1 MIKTEFIELYEE
13 LNSLNEAVSPEAQ
26 DFYKSI
32 NNKYK
37 NLVDTESFIKAF
49 KKDIPDDIW
58 NKLFDDDMKLK
69 NRGTYGIIK
78 NEPLPAEVTAAL
90 KKYWAY
96 QFASNIGSF
105 KTTTMLAKEEAER
118 KRKVDERHAKVEAD
132 QEKAKRV
139 IDLIDKQALDKLA
152 QFVKE
157 FDPYRLD
164 NGPVIHTRMDGVTVN
179 GSAVYVSFYT
189 IKVGMATDA
198 TEQELA
204 DEFNKEVL
212 AEIQGWEK
220 IKAEDLAKQTRQ
232 EKYKNAKWYSEELE
246 EWIVNDYKATY
257 LFQLPDDEG
266 VQKVV
271 KATWDKIER
280 CHFTNDVE
288 LIAVIVDLFTE
299 KSDPHSTT
307 QSEYRNIYYSVNSE
321 GDHAETLKAEDIVL
335 DPTKFKPTEQYLVTD
350 SYYEISAEN
359 AKNDSSYFKTGMNQ
373 WFHNAIIYY
382 GTD

>member
-13 LNSLNEAVSPEAQ
+13 LNSLNEAASPEAQ

-49 KKDIPDDIW
+49 KKDITDNIW

-69 NRGTYGIIK
+69 NKGTYGIIK

-96 QFASNIGSF
+96 QFASNIGVF

-118 KRKVDERHAKVEAD
+118 KRKLDEKHAKVEAD

-157 FDPYRLD
+157 FDPDKLD

-212 AEIQGWEK
+212 AEIQEWEK
-220 IKAEDLAKQTRQ
+220 IEAEELAKQTRQ

-246 EWIVNDYKATY
+246 EWINNDYKATY

-280 CHFTNDVE
+280 CHFTDDVE
-288 LIAVIVDLFTE
+288 LIAVIIEFFTE

-335 DPTKFKPTEQYLVTD
+335 DPTKFKPTEQYLVDD
-350 SYYEISAEN
+350 SYYEISAED

-373 WFHNAIIYY
+373 WFHNAITYY

>member
-13 LNSLNEAVSPEAQ
+13 LNSLNEAASPEAQ

-58 NKLFDDDMKLK
+58 NKLFDDDMKFK

-118 KRKVDERHAKVEAD
+118 KRKVDERHAKVKAD
-132 QEKAKRV
+132 QEKAERV
-139 IDLIDKQALDKLA
+139 INLIDEQALDKLT
-152 QFVKE
+152 QLVKE
-157 FDPYRLD
+157 FDPDKLD
-164 NGPVIHTRMDGVTVN
+164 NGPVIHTRTDGVTIN

-189 IKVGMATDA
+189 IKVWMATDA

-204 DEFNKEVL
+204 DEFNKDVL
-212 AEIQGWEK
+212 AKIQELEK
-220 IKAEDLAKQTRQ
+220 IKTEKLAKQTRQ

-266 VQKVV
+266 VQKIV

-280 CHFTNDVE
+280 CHFTDDVE

-299 KSDPHSTT
+299 KSNPHSTT

-321 GDHAETLKAEDIVL
+321 GNHAETLKAEDIVL
-335 DPTKFKPTEQYLVTD
+335 DPTKFKPTEQYLVND

-359 AKNDSSYFKTGMNQ
+359 AKNDSSYFKAGMNQ